1 MFDEE
6 PEKTDDLMDFMQIMG
21 NAVADKRFK
30 VMATLF
36 GNGVT
41 KYTDLAM
48 ARLPSHDTEELDQE
62 WAKMEEEEK
71 QKAGA

>member
-1 MFDEE
+1 ME
-6 PEKTDDLMDFMQIMG
+6 IM
-21 NAVADKRFK
+21 VADNRFK

-48 ARLPSHDTEELDQE
+48 AKLPSHDTEELDQE